1 MNPAVQFREQ
11 YVTSGEIQRRVGI
24 SRSALTQAVQAGK
37 FPAPMDLEERLH
49 IWSRAEVEGNI
60 VAWAK
65 ARNQNK

>member
-1 MNPAVQFREQ
+1 M
-11 YVTSGEIQRRVGI
+11 
-24 SRSALTQAVQAGK
+24 TQAVQAGK

-60 VAWAK
+60 AAWAK